1 MKQFRS
7 SRRLFVQRELLGEY
21 MICLFYAVFPADF
34 TGNTIYYLNSTDFCG
49 IL

>member
-1 MKQFRS
+1 MKTGRFTAVKRS
-7 SRRLFVQRELLGEY
+7 VLRS
-21 MICLFYAVFPADF
+21 FPTDF

>member
-7 SRRLFVQRELLGEY
+7 SRRLFVQRELLGKY
-21 MICLFYAVFPADF
+21 MICLFYAVFPTDF